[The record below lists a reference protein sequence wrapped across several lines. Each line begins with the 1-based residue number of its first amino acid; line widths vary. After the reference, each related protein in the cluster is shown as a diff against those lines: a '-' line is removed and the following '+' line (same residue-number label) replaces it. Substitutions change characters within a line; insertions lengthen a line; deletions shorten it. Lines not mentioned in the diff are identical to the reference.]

1 MKMIQ
6 RLQLLEHL
14 TPTEQI
20 LVDYLKENPEE
31 FIGLKPREVSDKLFI
46 SVSTIYRLIN
56 KLGLRGVNDLKLLL
70 RTDLQQGQNHQV
82 SDIDFPILET
92 DTHYEVMLRL
102 KEVYERTIEDTLGLA
117 DPETL
122 VSAVEKMSKANI
134 IDIYTSS
141 ANLYFAEN
149 FQFQMQEIK
158 QLVTVPKDDYI
169 KSLTATNSDSS
180 HLAFVISFG
189 GRGSSM
195 EAFCKILKKNQ
206 VPIILLTSTQ
216 GNPLTAYADDIIY
229 MASSENHYNKMS
241 SFSTRMTLL
250 YLLDS
255 LYSLYFQL
263 NYDQNLAFKLE
274 AYERMT
280 KTKKE

>member
-31 FIGLKPREVSDKLFI
+31 FIGLKPKEVSDKLFI

-122 VSAVEKMSKANI
+122 VSAVEKCQSKHHRH
-134 IDIYTSS
+134 
-141 ANLYFAEN
+141 LYFISE
-149 FQFQMQEIK
+149 
-158 QLVTVPKDDYI
+158 
-169 KSLTATNSDSS
+169 
-180 HLAFVISFG
+180 FVFCGEFSISNAG
-189 GRGSSM
+189 
-195 EAFCKILKKNQ
+195 
-206 VPIILLTSTQ
+206 
-216 GNPLTAYADDIIY
+216 D
-229 MASSENHYNKMS
+229 
-241 SFSTRMTLL
+241 
-250 YLLDS
+250 
-255 LYSLYFQL
+255 
-263 NYDQNLAFKLE
+263 
-274 AYERMT
+274 
-280 KTKKE
+280 

>member
-1 MKMIQ
+1 M
-6 RLQLLEHL
+6 
-14 TPTEQI
+14 
-20 LVDYLKENPEE
+20 
-31 FIGLKPREVSDKLFI
+31 
-46 SVSTIYRLIN
+46 IN

-134 IDIYTSS
+134 IDSYTSS

-149 FQFQMQEIK
+149 FQFQMQEIN

-169 KSLTATNSDSS
+169 KSL
-180 HLAFVISFG
+180 
-189 GRGSSM
+189 SM
-195 EAFCKILKKNQ
+195 FRQ
-206 VPIILLTSTQ
+206 YP
-216 GNPLTAYADDIIY
+216 
-229 MASSENHYNKMS
+229 
-241 SFSTRMTLL
+241 
-250 YLLDS
+250 
-255 LYSLYFQL
+255 
-263 NYDQNLAFKLE
+263 
-274 AYERMT
+274 
-280 KTKKE
+280 

>member
-1 MKMIQ
+1 M
-6 RLQLLEHL
+6 
-14 TPTEQI
+14 
-20 LVDYLKENPEE
+20 
-31 FIGLKPREVSDKLFI
+31 
-46 SVSTIYRLIN
+46 IN

-149 FQFQMQEIK
+149 FQFQMQEIN

-169 KSLTATNSDSS
+169 KSL
-180 HLAFVISFG
+180 
-189 GRGSSM
+189 SM
-195 EAFCKILKKNQ
+195 FRQ
-206 VPIILLTSTQ
+206 YP
-216 GNPLTAYADDIIY
+216 
-229 MASSENHYNKMS
+229 
-241 SFSTRMTLL
+241 
-250 YLLDS
+250 
-255 LYSLYFQL
+255 
-263 NYDQNLAFKLE
+263 
-274 AYERMT
+274 
-280 KTKKE
+280 

>member
-1 MKMIQ
+1 MIQ

-20 LVDYLKENPEE
+20 LVDYLKESPEE
-31 FIGLKPREVSDKLFI
+31 FIDLKPKEVADKLFI

-70 RTDLQQGQNHQV
+70 QTELQQGQNHHV

-92 DTHYEVMLRL
+92 DTHYEVMLHL

-117 DPETL
+117 DPEVL
-122 VSAVEKMSKANI
+122 VSAVEKMSKATI
-134 IDIYTSS
+134 IDVYTSS

-149 FQFQMQEIK
+149 FQFQMQEINR
-158 QLVTVPKDDYI
+158 LVTVPKDDYI
-169 KSLTATNSDSS
+169 KSLTASNSDNS

-189 GRGSSM
+189 GHGSSM
-195 EAFCKILKKNQ
+195 EEICKILKKNN

-229 MASSENHYNKMS
+229 MVSSENHYNKMS

-263 NYDQNLAFKLE
+263 NYDDNLAFKLE
-274 AYERMT
+274 AYERMV